1 MAKKKK
7 KAPRI
12 LRLTWIFLKRAS
24 VPGFDRVPI
33 AEVVTFF
40 ISGLK
45 NGAFATR
52 ASAVAFNFFLAFFPA
67 LLVLITL
74 IPYFP
79 IDNLQEVLMSTLREI
94 MPINVFHTV
103 RDTVEEI
110 LTTKR
115 TDLLS
120 FGFIGAFLFATNGI
134 SALIRA
140 FNASYHQVE
149 TRRWIDQQLVGI
161 LLVMIFC
168 IIVALSLILILF
180 SGSVLDLLE
189 SKQILTNKTLLIA
202 LNNGKW
208 VIILLFL
215 FLGISFLYYL
225 APSRKAKY
233 RFITPGATLGTIIM
247 VGTSLLFSALI
258 NNFGQYNKLYGSIGT
273 MIAFLIWIYYN
284 SLVLLIGFE
293 LNVSIK
299 NARLSRISH
308 QHEV

>member
-1 MAKKKK
+1 MAKTKK

-12 LRLTWIFLKRAS
+12 IRKLWIFVKRAS
-24 VPGFDRVPI
+24 APGFDKVPI
-33 AEVVTFF
+33 AEVVSFF
-40 ISGLK
+40 LSGLK
-45 NGAFATR
+45 NGALATR
-52 ASAVAFNFFLAFFPA
+52 ASAVAYNFFLAFFPA

-79 IDNLQEVLMSTLREI
+79 IDNLQEVMMSTLREI
-94 MPINVFHTV
+94 LPINVFHTI
-103 RDTVEEI
+103 RDTIEEI
-110 LTTKR
+110 VGTKR

-120 FGFIGAFLFATNGI
+120 FGFFGAVIFATNGI

-149 TRRWIDQQLVGI
+149 TRRWIYQQLIGI
-161 LLVMIFC
+161 LLVVVFC
-168 IIVALSLILILF
+168 LMVAVSLTLVIF
-180 SGSVLDLLE
+180 SGSVMELLE
-189 SKQILTNKTLLIA
+189 KNEILTNKTLLII

-215 FLGISFLYYL
+215 FLGISLLYYL

-233 RFITPGATLGTIIM
+233 RFITPGAILGTTIM
-247 VGTSLLFSALI
+247 VATSLLFSALI

-299 NARLSRISH
+299 NARLKRMK
-308 QHEV
+308 QLHEI